1 MVDQV
6 LTVRCKLNPSDR
18 QINGIEDTLKA
29 FADACAWINQN
40 VDPKVKGGIKMQ
52 YLIYQDV
59 RETFGLSANLTIQA
73 IRRVASNRKTA
84 GKNKI
89 EEFKPT
95 SISYDQRIFQ
105 YREADEQVSLTLL
118 HGRERIPLDIGNYQ
132 RNLLKGQKPT
142 SATFIKKRS
151 GYYIDIQ
158 VKSEP
163 PDPIE
168 TDKVIGVDLGITDLA
183 VTSEG
188 ETYSGSEI
196 KKVRDHF
203 AQLRTDLQRKAS
215 KGTRSSRRRCRQLLK
230 RLSGKE
236 QRFQKWVNHGISK
249 SIVQSAIET
258 ESAIALEDLSGIR
271 QTSNRR
277 IKSLHKWAFYQL
289 KEFVSYKALAAGIP
303 VILVEAAYTSK
314 TCHRCHCIGDRKVGD
329 RKGKEFSCPSCGWCG
344 DADFNG
350 ARNIADLGAVVN
362 QPGGPGLFCLT
373 MAEKIPGLQKAPLF
387 RGG

>member
-1 MVDQV
+1 VE
-6 LTVRCKLNPSDR
+6 CKLKPSNE
-18 QINGIEDTLKA
+18 QAGAIEETLKT
-29 FADACAWINQN
+29 FADACTWVNQN

-52 YLIYQDV
+52 YLIYQDA
-59 RETFGLSANLTIQA
+59 REKFGLSANLTIHA
-73 IRRVASNRKTA
+73 IRRVAANRKTA

-89 EEFKPT
+89 EEFRPT
-95 SISYDQRIFQ
+95 SIDYDQRIFQ

-118 HGRERIPLDIGNYQ
+118 HGRERIALDIGNYQ
-132 RNLLKGQKPT
+132 LNLLKGQKPT
-142 SATFIKKRS
+142 SATLVKKRS

-158 VKSEP
+158 VKSEA

-168 TDKVIGVDLGITDLA
+168 TDKVVGVDLGITDLA

-203 AQLRTDLQRKAS
+203 AQLRTDIQRKAS
-215 KGTRSSRRRCRQLLK
+215 KGTRSSRRRCRELLK
-230 RLSGKE
+230 RLSGME
-236 QRFQKWVNHGISK
+236 QRFQKWVNHRISK
-249 SIVQSAIET
+249 SIVQRAIET
-258 ESAIALEDLSGIR
+258 ESAIALEDLSEIR

-289 KEFVSYKALAAGIP
+289 KEFVSYKALASGIP
-303 VILVEAAYTSK
+303 VILVEPAYTSK
-314 TCHRCHCIGDRKVGD
+314 TCHQCHHIGERK
-329 RKGKEFSCPSCGWCG
+329 RKAFSCSFCGWSG

-350 ARNIADLGAVVN
+350 AKNIADLGAVVN

-373 MAEKIPGLQKAPLF
+373 MAEKIPGLQKAHDF
-387 RGG
+387 SRG

>member
-1 MVDQV
+1 MH
-6 LTVRCKLNPSDR
+6 
-18 QINGIEDTLKA
+18 
-29 FADACAWINQN
+29 
-40 VDPKVKGGIKMQ
+40 
-52 YLIYQDV
+52 YLIYQ
-59 RETFGLSANLTIQA
+59 ETRDKFGLSANLTQQTFK
-73 IRRVASNRKTA
+73 RVAANRKTA

-118 HGRERIPLDIGNYQ
+118 YGRERILLDIGNYQ

-142 SATFIKKRS
+142 SATLVKERS
-151 GYYIDIQ
+151 GYYINIQ
-158 VKSEP
+158 VKSEV
-163 PDPIE
+163 PDPIK

-196 KKVRDHF
+196 KRVRDHF

-215 KGTRSSRRRCRQLLK
+215 RGTRSSRRRCRQLLK

-249 SIVQSAIET
+249 SIVQRAIET
-258 ESAIALEDLSGIR
+258 ESAIALEDLSEIR
-271 QTSNRR
+271 QASNRR

-289 KEFVSYKALAAGIP
+289 REFVIYKALAAGIP
-303 VILVEAAYTSK
+303 AILVNPAYTSK
-314 TCHRCHCIGDRKVGD
+314 TCHQCHHIGNRI
-329 RKGKEFSCPSCGWCG
+329 GKEFSCPSCGWSG

-350 ARNIADLGAVVN
+350 ARNIADLGAVVS
-362 QPGGPGLFCLT
+362 QPGGPGLFCLIE
-373 MAEKIPGLQKAPLF
+373 AEKIPGLQKAHPL
-387 RGG
+387 

>member
-1 MVDQV
+1 MVSQV
-6 LTVRCKLNPSDR
+6 LTVRCELKPTAM
-18 QINGIEDTLKA
+18 QAEAIKETLKS
-29 FADACAWINQN
+29 FANACTWVNNN
-40 VDPKVKGGIKMQ
+40 VDPNIKSGVRMH
-52 YLIYQDV
+52 YLIYQ
-59 RETFGLSANLTIQA
+59 ETRDKFGLSANLTQQTFK
-73 IRRVASNRKTA
+73 RVAANRKTA

-132 RNLLKGQKPT
+132 RNLLKSQKPT
-142 SATFIKKRS
+142 SATLVKKRS

-158 VKSEP
+158 VKSEVL
-163 PDPIE
+163 DPIK

-196 KKVRDHF
+196 KRVRDHF

-215 KGTRSSRRRCRQLLK
+215 RGTRSSRRRCRQLLK
-230 RLSGKE
+230 LLSGKE
-236 QRFQKWVNHGISK
+236 QRFQKWVNHRISK
-249 SIVQSAIET
+249 SIVQRAIET
-258 ESAIALEDLSGIR
+258 KSAIALEDLSEIR

-277 IKSLHKWAFYQL
+277 QIKSLHKWAFYQL
-289 KEFVSYKALAAGIP
+289 REFVIYKALATGIP
-303 VILVEAAYTSK
+303 AILVEPAYTSK
-314 TCHRCHCIGDRKVGD
+314 TCHQCHHIGNRN
-329 RKGKEFSCPSCGWCG
+329 GKEFSCPSCGWSG

-350 ARNIADLGAVVN
+350 ARNIADLGAVVS
-362 QPGGPGLFCLT
+362 QPGGPGLFCLIE
-373 MAEKIPGLQKAPLF
+373 AEKIPGLQKAHPF
-387 RGG
+387 

>member
-6 LTVRCKLNPSDR
+6 LTVRCKLKPSDE
-18 QINGIEDTLKA
+18 QAGDIDNTLKA
-29 FADACAWINQN
+29 FADACTWINQN
-40 VDPKVKGGIKMQ
+40 VDPKIKGKIRIQHM
-52 YLIYQDV
+52 IYQDV
-59 RETFGLSANLTIQA
+59 REKFGLSSNLTIRA
-73 IRRVASNRKTA
+73 IARVAANRKTA

-89 EEFKPT
+89 EDFKST

-142 SATFIKKRS
+142 SSTLVKKRS

-158 VKSEP
+158 VKSEAP
-163 PDPIE
+163 EPIK
-168 TDKVIGVDLGITDLA
+168 TDRVIGVDFGITDLA
-183 VTSEG
+183 ATSEG
-188 ETYSGSEI
+188 DKYSGSGI
-196 KKVRDHF
+196 KRVRNHF

-215 KGTRSSRRRCRQLLK
+215 KGTRSSRRRCRELLK

-249 SIVQSAIET
+249 SIVQRAIET

-271 QTSNRR
+271 QTSSRK

-303 VILVEAAYTSK
+303 VILVEPAYTSQ
-314 TCHRCHCIGDRKVGD
+314 TCHQCHHIGERNSKA
-329 RKGKEFSCPSCGWCG
+329 FSCPFCGWCG

-350 ARNIADLGAVVN
+350 AQNIADLGAAVN

-373 MAEKIPGLQKAPLF
+373 EAEKIPGLQKAHLF

>member
-1 MVDQV
+1 MMVDQV
-6 LTVRCKLNPSDR
+6 LTVRCKLAPTDTQAKS
-18 QINGIEDTLKA
+18 IEETLVF
-29 FADACAWINQN
+29 FADACTWINQN

-52 YLIYQDV
+52 YLIYQDA

-89 EEFKPT
+89 EEFQPT

-105 YREADEQVSLTLL
+105 YREADEQVGLTLL

-142 SATFIKKRS
+142 SATLVKMRS

-158 VKSEP
+158 VKSEA
-163 PDPIE
+163 PDTIE

-196 KKVRDHF
+196 KTVRDHF

-215 KGTRSSRRRCRQLLK
+215 KGTRSTRRRCRQLLK

-236 QRFQKWVNHGISK
+236 QRFQRWVNHGISK
-249 SIVQSAIET
+249 SIVQRAIET

-289 KEFVSYKALAAGIP
+289 KEFVSYKALGAGIP
-303 VILVEAAYTSK
+303 VILVEPAYTSK
-314 TCHRCHCIGDRKVGD
+314 TCHQCHHIGDRNGKV
-329 RKGKEFSCPSCGWCG
+329 FSCPSCGWGG
-344 DADFNG
+344 DADYNG
-350 ARNIADLGAVVN
+350 AKNIADLGAAVN
-362 QPGGPGLFCLT
+362 QPGGPGLFCLIE
-373 MAEKIPGLQKAPLF
+373 AEKIPGLQKAPLF

>member
-1 MVDQV
+1 MMVDQV
-6 LTVRCKLNPSDR
+6 LTVRCKLKPSDE
-18 QINGIEDTLKA
+18 QIEAIEDTLKV
-29 FADACAWINQN
+29 FANACTWINQN
-40 VDPKVKGGIKMQ
+40 IDPKIKSGVRMH
-52 YLIYQDV
+52 YLIYQDA
-59 RETFGLSANLTIQA
+59 RGNFKLSANLTQQA
-73 IRRVASNRKTA
+73 FKRVAANRKAT
-84 GKNKI
+84 GKNRI

-142 SATFIKKRS
+142 SATLVKKRS

-158 VKSEP
+158 VKSEA
-163 PDPIE
+163 PDPIK

-196 KKVRDHF
+196 KRVRDHL
-203 AQLRTDLQRKAS
+203 AQLRTHLQKKAS
-215 KGTRSSRRRCRQLLK
+215 KGTRSTRRRCRELLK
-230 RLSGKE
+230 QLSGKE
-236 QRFQKWVNHGISK
+236 QRFQKWVNHVISK
-249 SIVQSAIET
+249 SIIQRAIET

-277 IKSLHKWAFYQL
+277 MKSLHKWAFYQL

-303 VILVEAAYTSK
+303 VILVEPAYTSK
-314 TCHRCHCIGDRKVGD
+314 TCHQCHHIGE
-329 RKGKEFSCPSCGWCG
+329 RKGKVFSCPSCGWSG

-350 ARNIADLGAVVN
+350 ARNIADLGAVVS

-373 MAEKIPGLQKAPLF
+373 KAEKIPGLQKARLL
-387 RGG
+387 

>member
-1 MVDQV
+1 MMVDQV
-6 LTVRCKLNPSDR
+6 LTVRCKLKPSDK
-18 QINGIEDTLKA
+18 QAKAVEETLNA
-29 FADACAWINQN
+29 FADACTWINQN
-40 VDPKVKGGIKMQ
+40 VDPKIKGKIRIQ
-52 YLIYQDV
+52 CLIYQDV
-59 RETFGLSANLTIQA
+59 RENFGLSSNLTIRA
-73 IRRVASNRKTA
+73 INRVASNRKTA
-84 GKNKI
+84 GKDKI
-89 EEFKPT
+89 DEFRPT
-95 SISYDQRIFQ
+95 SIDYDQRIFQ
-105 YREADEQVSLTLL
+105 YREADEQVSITLL

-132 RNLLKGQKPT
+132 RNLLKDQKPT
-142 SATFIKKRS
+142 SATLVKTNS
-151 GYYIDIQ
+151 DYYIDIL
-158 VKSEP
+158 VKSEA

-196 KKVRDHF
+196 KRVRDHF
-203 AQLRTDLQRKAS
+203 AQLRTDLQKKAS
-215 KGTRSSRRRCRQLLK
+215 KGTRSSRRRCRELLK

-249 SIVQSAIET
+249 NIVQRAIET

-277 IKSLHKWAFYQL
+277 NKSLHKWAFYQL

-303 VILVEAAYTSK
+303 VILVEPAYTSK
-314 TCHRCHCIGDRKVGD
+314 TCHQCHHIGN
-329 RKGKEFSCPSCGWCG
+329 RKGKEFSCSSCSWSG

-350 ARNIADLGAVVN
+350 AKNIADLGAVVN

-373 MAEKIPGLQKAPLF
+373 MAEKIPGLQKAHDF
-387 RGG
+387 SRG

>member
-1 MVDQV
+1 MMADQV
-6 LTVRCKLNPSDR
+6 LTVRCKLSPSDTQAR
-18 QINGIEDTLKA
+18 SIEETLVV
-29 FADACAWINQN
+29 FANSCTWINQN

-52 YLIYQDV
+52 YLIYKDA

-73 IRRVASNRKTA
+73 IRRVAANRKTA

-89 EEFKPT
+89 EEYRPT

-105 YREADEQVSLTLL
+105 YREADEQVGLTLL

-132 RNLLKGQKPT
+132 RNLLKGQRPT
-142 SATFIKKRS
+142 SATLVKMRS

-158 VKSEP
+158 VKFEA
-163 PDPIE
+163 PDTIE

-196 KKVRDHF
+196 KTIRDHF
-203 AQLRTDLQRKAS
+203 AQLRTDLQRKTS
-215 KGTRSSRRRCRQLLK
+215 KGTRSTRRRCRQLLK

-236 QRFQKWVNHGISK
+236 QRFQRWVNHGISK
-249 SIVQSAIET
+249 SIVQRAIET

-277 IKSLHKWAFYQL
+277 ISL
-289 KEFVSYKALAAGIP
+289 
-303 VILVEAAYTSK
+303 YTSGRS
-314 TCHRCHCIGDRKVGD
+314 T
-329 RKGKEFSCPSCGWCG
+329 S
-344 DADFNG
+344 
-350 ARNIADLGAVVN
+350 
-362 QPGGPGLFCLT
+362 
-373 MAEKIPGLQKAPLF
+373 
-387 RGG
+387 

>member
-1 MVDQV
+1 MVNQV
-6 LTVRCKLNPSDR
+6 LTVRCKLKPTNNQLEAID
-18 QINGIEDTLKA
+18 ITLKT
-29 FADACAWINQN
+29 FANACNWINQN
-40 VDPKVKGGIKMQ
+40 VDPSINSGIRMH
-52 YLIYQDV
+52 YLIYQ
-59 RETFGLSANLTIQA
+59 ETRNEFGLSANLTQQA
-73 IRRVASNRKTA
+73 FKRVAANRKTA

-89 EEFKPT
+89 KEFKPT
-95 SISYDQRIFQ
+95 SISYDQRIFK

-132 RNLLKGQKPT
+132 RNLLNSQEPT
-142 SATFIKKRS
+142 SATLIKKQS
-151 GYYIDIQ
+151 SYYIDIQ
-158 VKSEP
+158 VKSDA
-163 PDPIE
+163 PDPIK

-196 KKVRDHF
+196 KRVRDHF
-203 AQLRTDLQRKAS
+203 AQLRTDLQKKAS
-215 KGTRSSRRRCRQLLK
+215 KGTRSSRRRCRELLK

-249 SIVQSAIET
+249 SIVQRAIET

-303 VILVEAAYTSK
+303 IILVDPAYTSK
-314 TCHRCHCIGDRKVGD
+314 TCHQCHRIGERN
-329 RKGKEFSCPSCGWCG
+329 GKAFYCSFCGWSG

-350 ARNIADLGAVVN
+350 AQNIADLGAVVN

-373 MAEKIPGLQKAPLF
+373 MAEKRLFAIPCG
-387 RGG
+387 

>member
-6 LTVRCKLNPSDR
+6 LTVRCKLKPSDE
-18 QINGIEDTLKA
+18 QIEAIENTLKA
-29 FADACAWINQN
+29 FAEACTWINQN
-40 VDPKVKGGIKMQ
+40 TDPKIRGKIRIQHMV
-52 YLIYQDV
+52 YQDV
-59 RETFGLSANLTIQA
+59 REKFGLSSNLTIRA
-73 IRRVASNRKTA
+73 IARVAANRKTA

-118 HGRERIPLDIGNYQ
+118 HGRERIHLDIGNYQ
-132 RNLLKGQKPT
+132 RNLLKGHKPT
-142 SATFIKKRS
+142 SATLVKKQS

-158 VKSEP
+158 VKSEA
-163 PDPIE
+163 PDPIK

-196 KKVRDHF
+196 KKVRNHF
-203 AQLRTDLQRKAS
+203 AQLRTDLQKKAS

-236 QRFQKWVNHGISK
+236 QRFQRWVNHGISK
-249 SIVQSAIET
+249 NIVQRAIET

-277 IKSLHKWAFYQL
+277 MKSLHRWAFYQL
-289 KEFVSYKALAAGIP
+289 KELVSYKALAAGIP
-303 VILVEAAYTSK
+303 VILVGPAYTSK
-314 TCHRCHCIGDRKVGD
+314 TCHHCHHIGNRN
-329 RKGKEFSCPSCGWCG
+329 GKEFSCPSCGWSG

-373 MAEKIPGLQKAPLF
+373 KAEKIPGLLKAPLF